1 MLAKITECF
10 MFPIIVTYSF
20 VSIIFELWMSH
31 VIFDTFALVVNFID
45 DYWVLNHVTI
55 GLFEVPNIFGVVLS
69 EIVKPLL

>member
-1 MLAKITECF
+1 